1 MESTVNVLPT
11 KIVIKLKKA
20 ASNVWWNDLEV
31 VPKVTV
37 SNQEMENLNAI
48 AETFRMQV

>member
-11 KIVIKLKKA
+11 KIEIKLKKA
-20 ASNVWWNDLEV
+20 VPKVWWNDLEV
-31 VPKVTV
+31 VPKVRV
-37 SNQEMENLNAI
+37 SHREMEKLNAI